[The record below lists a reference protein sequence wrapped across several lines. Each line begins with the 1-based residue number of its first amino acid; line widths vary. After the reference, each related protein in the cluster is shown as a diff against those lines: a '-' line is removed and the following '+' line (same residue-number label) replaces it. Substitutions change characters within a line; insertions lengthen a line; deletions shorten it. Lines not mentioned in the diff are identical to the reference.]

1 MPIPLLA
8 AAAIPAVYQGV
19 KGIVQKRQARKLKES
34 KFIPE
39 ELLMNKDL
47 SSQQAYSRRAPG
59 QSFAEEQVRR
69 NTANQ
74 ISAGQRSF
82 GGDANK
88 MAAIA
93 SGAVGQANDATANIA
108 ANGQRFSEG
117 AFNRLGYANTAIAGQ
132 KRQNRAEYLETK
144 AALDA
149 SGDQNIFNSLN
160 NLGSLAVAGAD
171 AGAFKGIDAG
181 TKAAANAKIAMG
193 KELNRVQAGR
203 GAGGGNPYIKEGRMM
218 KRAARRQSTGGSLNN
233 YMMMKNGG
241 YGGYG
246 PGYGG
251 VWNMPGQDGN

>member
-8 AAAIPAVYQGV
+8 AAAIPAVYQGI
-19 KGIVQKRQARKLKES
+19 KGVSQKIKARKLKES

-47 SSQQAYSRRAPG
+47 ATQQAYSRRAPG

-160 NLGSLAVAGAD
+160 NLSSLAIAGA
-171 AGAFKGIDAG
+171 GEGIDAG
-181 TKAAANAKIAMG
+181 TKSAANAKIAMG

-218 KRAARRQSTGGSLNN
+218 KRNARRQSTGGSLNN
-233 YMMMKNGG
+233 YMMMKNG

-251 VWNMPGQDGN
+251 VWNMPGQDN

>member
-1 MPIPLLA
+1 
-8 AAAIPAVYQGV
+8 
-19 KGIVQKRQARKLKES
+19 
-34 KFIPE
+34 
-39 ELLMNKDL
+39 
-47 SSQQAYSRRAPG
+47 
-59 QSFAEEQVRR
+59 
-69 NTANQ
+69 
-74 ISAGQRSF
+74 
-82 GGDANK
+82 

-149 SGDQNIFNSLN
+149 SGDQNIYNSLN
-160 NLGSLAVAGAD
+160 NLGSLAVAGA
-171 AGAFKGIDAG
+171 GELNGIDAG
-181 TKAAANAKIAMG
+181 TKSAANAKIAMG

-218 KRAARRQSTGGSLNN
+218 KRTARRQSLNN
-233 YMMMKNGG
+233 YMMMKNG

-251 VWNMPGQDGN
+251 VWNMPGQDN

>member
-8 AAAIPAVYQGV
+8 AAAIPAVYQGI
-19 KGIVQKRQARKLKES
+19 KGVSQKIKARKLKES

-47 SSQQAYSRRAPG
+47 ATQQAYSRRAPG

-132 KRQNRAEYLETK
+132 KRQNRSEYLETK

-149 SGDQNIFNSLN
+149 SGDQNIFNSIN
-160 NLGSLAVAGAD
+160 NLSSLAIAGA
-171 AGAFKGIDAG
+171 GEGIDAG
-181 TKAAANAKIAMG
+181 TKSSANAKIAMG
-193 KELNRVQAGR
+193 KDLNKVQAGR
-203 GAGGGNPYIKEGRMM
+203 GAGGGDPYIKEGRMM
-218 KRAARRQSTGGSLNN
+218 KKTARRQARQSNTGSLNN

-251 VWNMPGQDGN
+251 VWNMPGQDN